1 MKKHTS
7 AFPWTDEE
15 DAIIMSVYPDGGWEA
30 VAKLTGRVEN
40 AIKGRASFLKVKIA
54 PKLKLELYQAKAEY
68 MREVRASKKAE
79 AWNGRPERSAVNDA
93 LAMPW

>member
-15 DAIIMSVYPDGGWEA
+15 DNIIRDVYPDGGWEA
-30 VAKLTGRVEN
+30 VARLTGRVEN
-40 AIKGRASFLKVKIA
+40 AIKGRASALKVKLT
-54 PKLKLELYQAKAEY
+54 KKRTLELYQAKAEY

-79 AWNGRPERSAVNDA
+79 VWNGRPERSAVNDA
-93 LAMPW
+93 LAMRW